1 MSEATQIIAIDGP
14 AGAGKSSTARAV
26 AERLG
31 FAFLDTGAMYRAAT
45 WWAVHNNINLDNP
58 EALAENTR
66 QMHLEMFE
74 VDGVQQV
81 TVNGHDVTEAIRSPE
96 VTSLI
101 YRLDQNAD
109 VRQQLVAL
117 QRQFGEKEP
126 TVAEGRDIGT
136 VVFPKARC
144 KIYMDASPEV
154 RAQRRLKQLADK
166 DIIEAYEEILQAIIE
181 RDTQAMQRVESPL
194 CQAEDAVRLDTS
206 DLNFNEVVEAII
218 TLARKDLCL

>member
-136 VVFPKARC
+136 VDFPKAGC